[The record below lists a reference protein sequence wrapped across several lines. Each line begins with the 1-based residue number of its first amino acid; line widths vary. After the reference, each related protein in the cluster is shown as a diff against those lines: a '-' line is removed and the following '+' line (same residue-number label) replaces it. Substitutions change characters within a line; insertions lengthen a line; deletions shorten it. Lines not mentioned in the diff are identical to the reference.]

1 MLTPG
6 GQSPPTTTVPGRA
19 VIGAISPPTQVV
31 LSRPI
36 AQHADPDNVV
46 ATLQR
51 MWRDTF
57 AGNTSAMLAALLA
70 IDWQYL
76 HAGTAAGHR
85 PAAAAKHAVAGVG
98 GIGMASTRHRRRQ
111 PVNFCLTEAGDLD
124 VDWIYLIDP
133 VTDTVAVHTGDG
145 RPDALHRLAG

>member
-1 MLTPG
+1 MLTPT
-6 GQSPPTTTVPGRA
+6 GQPPVAATASGRA
-19 VIGAISPPTQVV
+19 LIGAISPPTRVV
-31 LSRPI
+31 MARPI
-36 AQHADPDNVV
+36 AQHADPDHVV

-57 AGNTSAMLAALLA
+57 SGNTSAMLTAMLA

-76 HAGTAAGHR
+76 NAGTAAGHR
-85 PAAAAKHAVAGVG
+85 PAAAAKHAVAG
-98 GIGMASTRHRRRQ
+98 IGMAATGHRRQ
-111 PVNFCLTEAGDLD
+111 PVNFCLTEAADLA

-145 RPDALHRLAG
+145 RPNALRQLAG